1 MLYLARVRTPQGEA
15 VPAVVQDGQVRLLDL
30 PLGTLSDL
38 LEQDAVLPAVQRLL
52 QGASDPLPLEAVQLL
67 APVDAQEIWAAGVT
81 YRRSRTAR
89 MQESE
94 QGATFYD
101 KVYTAPRPELFFKAT
116 AARALGPAAPV
127 RVRAD
132 SHWTVPEPELT
143 LVINSRGQLVGYTVG
158 NDMSARDIEGEN
170 PLYLPQAKVYSGS
183 CAVGPW
189 ILLAQQAPPVQE
201 FVIRM
206 SIVREGQVVYDE
218 SIGVDQMA
226 RPLEN
231 LIEYLFRDNA
241 FPEGVL
247 LMTGTGLVPPDH
259 FTLQAGDVVRIRIDP
274 IGTLEN
280 PVVGGPAQPSAATE
294 SS

>member
-1 MLYLARVRTPQGEA
+1 MKLAKVQLPDGEIT
-15 VPAVVQDGQVRLLDL
+15 PAVVQGEQVVPLEL
-30 PLGTLSDL
+30 PLGSLSDL
-38 LEQDAVLPAVQRLL
+38 LEQVPVVPQVQRLL
-52 QGASDPLPLEAVQLL
+52 ESSPEGLPLEQVRLL
-67 APVDAQEIWAAGVT
+67 PPVDGQEIWAAGVT

-89 MQESE
+89 MEESE

-116 AARALGPAAPV
+116 ARRAVGPGGPV

-132 SHWTVPEPELT
+132 SHWSVPEPELT
-143 LVINSRGQLVGYTVG
+143 LVVNSRGQLVGYTVG

-189 ILLAQQAPPVQE
+189 VLLAEAAPPAEQ
-201 FVIRM
+201 FTIRM
-206 SIVREGQVVYDE
+206 IIRRGEETVYDE

-226 RPLEN
+226 RSLQN
-231 LIEYLFRDNA
+231 LIDYLFRDND
-241 FPEGVL
+241 FPDGVL

-259 FTLQAGDVVRIRIDP
+259 FTLREGDVVRIEIDP
-274 IGTLEN
+274 VGVLEN
-280 PVVGGPAQPSAATE
+280 PVVGGPAEPSEPEA
-294 SS
+294 